1 MLSFQRSPSSSL
13 MIIVVVLAVNSL
25 SPRHLLSS
33 PFFRVGGTLHPLGG
47 LRKLQY
53 CLLGKN
59 ALRGTLEGLAALV
72 EALETLEVNDNEHLY
87 GDMPPGLKERWNK
100 GETLQRHSRP
110 SLKAVIIN

>member
-1 MLSFQRSPSSSL
+1 
-13 MIIVVVLAVNSL
+13 MIIVLRSGARGQL
-25 SPRHLLSS
+25 TFTTHLLSS